1 MNILV
6 EPLYIGLIQ
15 TLISFVFISGFIFS
29 GQIINKIIFKDYNNL
44 FFNLLISVIYFTGNK
59 NFFIFRFLSR

>member
-15 TLISFVFISGFIFS
+15 TLISFVFISGFIFC
-29 GQIINKIIFKDYNNL
+29 GEIINKKIFKDYNNL
-44 FFNLLISVIYFTGNK
+44 LFNLLFSVIFFFTNNK
-59 NFFIFRFLSR
+59 NFFIFRFF

>member
-15 TLISFVFISGFIFS
+15 TLISFVFISGFIFC
-29 GQIINKIIFKDYNNL
+29 GEIINKKF
-44 FFNLLISVIYFTGNK
+44 
-59 NFFIFRFLSR
+59 